1 MHMQRFTDKTAMQNQ
16 INSWKADGLTTAIVP
31 TMGNLHQGHLSLVR
45 TAADHA
51 DKVIV
56 SIYINPAQFAAHEDF
71 DTYPRSHDAD
81 FSLLEK
87 TGCCDGIYVPDTM
100 YSDSH
105 ATMIMPEGAA
115 DGFEAE
121 KRPHF
126 FRGVTTIVLK
136 LFNHVPADIAI
147 FGEKDFQQLLV
158 IKQMVADLDVPINII
173 ASPTIRDVDGLAL
186 SSRNGYLSAEQRAI
200 APTLYASLQQVR
212 HGIISGTPIEQAI
225 AAGKQ
230 QILDGGFDSL
240 DYLGYCNSANLQP
253 LSHYS
258 EQSVL
263 LAAARLGTTRLIDN
277 LSL

>member
-71 DTYPRSHDAD
+71 DTYPKSYDAD

-87 TGCCDGIYVPDTM
+87 TGCCDGIYAPDTM

-115 DGFEAE
+115 DGLEAE

-158 IKQMVADLDVPINII
+158 IKQMVADLDVPINVI

-212 HGIISGTPIEQAI
+212 NDIMSGTPVEQAI

-230 QILDGGFDSL
+230 KILDGGFDSL
-240 DYLGYCNSANLQP
+240 DYLGYCNSTDLQP

-258 EQSVL
+258 KQSVL
-263 LAAARLGTTRLIDN
+263 LVAARLGTTRLIDN
-277 LSL
+277 LNL

>member
-45 TAADHA
+45 TAADYA

-115 DGFEAE
+115 DGLEAE

-212 HGIISGTPIEQAI
+212 HDIISGTPIEQAI

-263 LAAARLGTTRLIDN
+263 LVAARLGTRLIDN

>member
-115 DGFEAE
+115 DGLEAE

-212 HGIISGTPIEQAI
+212 HDIMSGTPIEQAI

-240 DYLGYCNSANLQP
+240 DYLGYCNSADLQP

-263 LAAARLGTTRLIDN
+263 LVAARLGTTRLIDN

>member
-115 DGFEAE
+115 DGLEAE

-126 FRGVTTIVLK
+126 FRGVATIVLK

-240 DYLGYCNSANLQP
+240 DYLGYCNRADLQP

-263 LAAARLGTTRLIDN
+263 LVAARLGTTRLIDN

>member
-1 MHMQRFTDKTAMQNQ
+1 MHMQHFTDKTAMQNQ

-115 DGFEAE
+115 DGLEAE

-158 IKQMVADLDVPINII
+158 IKQMVDDLDVPVNII

-212 HGIISGTPIEQAI
+212 HDIISGTPIEQAI

-240 DYLGYCNSANLQP
+240 DYLGYCNSADLQP

-263 LAAARLGTTRLIDN
+263 LVAARLGTTRLIDN

>member
-1 MHMQRFTDKTAMQNQ
+1 MQRFTDKTAMQNQ

-126 FRGVTTIVLK
+126 FRGVVTIVLK

-200 APTLYASLQQVR
+200 APTLYA
-212 HGIISGTPIEQAI
+212 
-225 AAGKQ
+225 
-230 QILDGGFDSL
+230 
-240 DYLGYCNSANLQP
+240 
-253 LSHYS
+253 
-258 EQSVL
+258 
-263 LAAARLGTTRLIDN
+263 
-277 LSL
+277 

>member
-1 MHMQRFTDKTAMQNQ
+1 MKILTHTPEAMMP
-16 INSWKADGLTTAIVP
+16 I
-31 TMGNLHQGHLSLVR
+31 SL
-45 TAADHA
+45 
-51 DKVIV
+51 
-56 SIYINPAQFAAHEDF
+56 YF
-71 DTYPRSHDAD
+71 
-81 FSLLEK
+81 EK

-115 DGFEAE
+115 DGLEAE

-126 FRGVTTIVLK
+126 FRGVATIVLK

-158 IKQMVADLDVPINII
+158 IKQMVADLDVPVNII

-212 HGIISGTPIEQAI
+212 HDIISGTPIEQAI

-240 DYLGYCNSANLQP
+240 DYLGYCNRADLQP

-263 LAAARLGTTRLIDN
+263 LVAARLGTTRLIDN

>member
-16 INSWKADGLTTAIVP
+16 INSWKAGGLTTAIVP

-81 FSLLEK
+81 FSLLGK

-115 DGFEAE
+115 DGLEAE

-212 HGIISGTPIEQAI
+212 HDIMSGTPIEQAI

-263 LAAARLGTTRLIDN
+263 LVAARLGTTRLIDN

>member
-1 MHMQRFTDKTAMQNQ
+1 MQMQRFTDKTAMQNQ

-115 DGFEAE
+115 DGLEAE

-200 APTLYASLQQVR
+200 APTLYASLQQMR
-212 HGIISGTPIEQAI
+212 HDIMSGTPIEQAI
-225 AAGKQ
+225 AAGKR

-263 LAAARLGTTRLIDN
+263 LVAARLGTTRLIDN

>member
-45 TAADHA
+45 TAADHV

-105 ATMIMPEGAA
+105 ATMIMPEGVA
-115 DGFEAE
+115 GGLEAE

-212 HGIISGTPIEQAI
+212 HDIMSGTPIEQAI
-225 AAGKQ
+225 AAGKK

-263 LAAARLGTTRLIDN
+263 LVAARLGTTRLIDN

>member
-16 INSWKADGLTTAIVP
+16 INSWKAGGLTTAIVP

-45 TAADHA
+45 SAADHA
-51 DKVIV
+51 DKVVV
-56 SIYINPAQFAAHEDF
+56 SIYINPAQFAPHEDF

-81 FSLLEK
+81 FSLLDK
-87 TGCCDGIYVPDTM
+87 TGCCDGIYAPDNM

-115 DGFEAE
+115 DGLEAE

-212 HGIISGTPIEQAI
+212 HDIMSGTPIEQAI

-263 LAAARLGTTRLIDN
+263 LVAARLGTTRLIDN

>member
-115 DGFEAE
+115 DGLEAE

-212 HGIISGTPIEQAI
+212 HDIISGTPIEQAI

-240 DYLGYCNSANLQP
+240 DYLGYCNSADLQP

-263 LAAARLGTTRLIDN
+263 LVAARLGTTRLIDN

>member
-1 MHMQRFTDKTAMQNQ
+1 
-16 INSWKADGLTTAIVP
+16 
-31 TMGNLHQGHLSLVR
+31 
-45 TAADHA
+45 
-51 DKVIV
+51 
-56 SIYINPAQFAAHEDF
+56 
-71 DTYPRSHDAD
+71 
-81 FSLLEK
+81 
-87 TGCCDGIYVPDTM
+87 M

-115 DGFEAE
+115 DGLEAE
-121 KRPHF
+121 KRSHF

-186 SSRNGYLSAEQRAI
+186 SSRNGYLSAEQRTI

-212 HGIISGTPIEQAI
+212 HDIMSGTPIEQAI

-240 DYLGYCNSANLQP
+240 DYLGYCNSADLQP

-258 EQSVL
+258 KQSVL
-263 LAAARLGTTRLIDN
+263 LVAARLGTTRLIDN

>member
-31 TMGNLHQGHLSLVR
+31 TMGNLHQGHLSLVK

-115 DGFEAE
+115 DGLEAE

-212 HGIISGTPIEQAI
+212 HDIMSGTPIEQAI

-240 DYLGYCNSANLQP
+240 DYLGYCNSADLQP

-263 LAAARLGTTRLIDN
+263 LVAARLGTTRLIDN

>member
-121 KRPHF
+121 N
-126 FRGVTTIVLK
+126 GL
-136 LFNHVPADIAI
+136 I
-147 FGEKDFQQLLV
+147 FSEV
-158 IKQMVADLDVPINII
+158 
-173 ASPTIRDVDGLAL
+173 SRL
-186 SSRNGYLSAEQRAI
+186 S
-200 APTLYASLQQVR
+200 
-212 HGIISGTPIEQAI
+212 
-225 AAGKQ
+225 
-230 QILDGGFDSL
+230 
-240 DYLGYCNSANLQP
+240 C
-253 LSHYS
+253 
-258 EQSVL
+258 
-263 LAAARLGTTRLIDN
+263 
-277 LSL
+277 

>member
-1 MHMQRFTDKTAMQNQ
+1 
-16 INSWKADGLTTAIVP
+16 
-31 TMGNLHQGHLSLVR
+31 
-45 TAADHA
+45 
-51 DKVIV
+51 
-56 SIYINPAQFAAHEDF
+56 
-71 DTYPRSHDAD
+71 
-81 FSLLEK
+81 
-87 TGCCDGIYVPDTM
+87 
-100 YSDSH
+100 
-105 ATMIMPEGAA
+105 MIMPEGAA
-115 DGFEAE
+115 DGLEAE

-200 APTLYASLQQVR
+200 APTLYVSLQKVR
-212 HGIISGTPIEQAI
+212 HDIMSGTPIEQAI

-263 LAAARLGTTRLIDN
+263 LVAARLGTTRLIDN

>member
-81 FSLLEK
+81 FFLLEK

-115 DGFEAE
+115 DGLEAE

-186 SSRNGYLSAEQRAI
+186 SSRNGYLSTEQRAI

-212 HGIISGTPIEQAI
+212 HDIISGTPIEQAI
-225 AAGKQ
+225 EAGKQ

-240 DYLGYCNSANLQP
+240 DYLGFCNSADLQP

-263 LAAARLGTTRLIDN
+263 LVAARLGTTRLIDN

>member
-115 DGFEAE
+115 DGLEAE

-212 HGIISGTPIEQAI
+212 HDIMLGTPIEQAI

-263 LAAARLGTTRLIDN
+263 LVAARLGTIRLIDN